1 MTTAPAGPPPTALPA
16 TSSAPAASPPATA
29 PPAVAPRRRP
39 GPPQA
44 GDIPWRY
51 RLSTQLLGVTVV
63 IMVGVAVLFTAVEHG
78 MREILLSQATAG
90 AALFSETIRSA
101 TARAMLDDHRSA
113 AYETITT
120 IGRQPGVDR
129 VRMINKEGRVTFSTS
144 PGEIGLH
151 IPRADETCTACH
163 GGPAPLSRQTL
174 EGRSRILERG
184 AHRALGLVTPIYNED
199 RCAASACHRHTR
211 AEQVLGL
218 IDVTLSLEEADGRL
232 SGFRQESVAFVAVAL
247 VLVGGLMVVFAQRRV
262 VRPVAALVDGTR
274 RVARDELDVVIPVM
288 TVGELGVLARSFNE
302 MTASLRRVEGDL
314 KHLNQDLE
322 RKVEERTADLTR
334 AQASMVQ
341 AEKLSSLGQL
351 SASIAHEIN
360 NPLAGILTFSKLLAR
375 EAETA
380 VPDPAQRASMVR
392 NLGLVQRETE
402 RCRAIVRN
410 LLDFARERPLQL
422 RDVDL
427 EKVVQES
434 LQLIGH
440 QLQLQGHHLV
450 TRLAPVPPVHA
461 DFGELR
467 QAFVNLAMNAMEAM
481 VQGGRLTVTLRAS
494 GDGQVV
500 EVLIADSGPGIPEE
514 LRTKIFDP
522 FFTTKEKGTGLGL
535 SVVYGIVQR
544 HGGQLLLES
553 EVGRGTTFTL
563 RLPSVGAPPLGPAAP
578 VPASG
583 AAPAPA

>member
-1 MTTAPAGPPPTALPA
+1 MEPGRPALPGPPPRQARP
-16 TSSAPAASPPATA
+16 
-29 PPAVAPRRRP
+29 VA
-39 GPPQA
+39 GA
-44 GDIPWRY
+44 DAIPWRH
-51 RLSTQLLGVTVV
+51 RLSTQLLGITAVL
-63 IMVGVAVLFTAVEHG
+63 MLGVAALFTAVEHG

-101 TARAMLDDHRSA
+101 TARAMLDDHRAA

-129 VRMINKEGRVTFSTS
+129 VRMVNKQGRVTFSTVPS
-144 PGEIGLH
+144 EISH
-151 IPRADETCTACH
+151 VVDRSDQTCTACH
-163 GGPAPLSRQTL
+163 EGAQPLSRQTL
-174 EGRSRILERG
+174 EGRSRILQEG
-184 AHRALGLVTPIYNED
+184 GHRALGLVTPIYNED
-199 RCAASACHRHTR
+199 RCASAACHRHTR

-218 IDVTLSLEEADGRL
+218 IDVTLSMQEADGRL
-232 SGFRQESVAFVAVAL
+232 SDFRQESIAFIAVGL
-247 VLVGGLMVVFAQRRV
+247 VVVGGLLSIFAQQRV
-262 VRPVAALVDGTR
+262 VRPVAALVEGTR
-274 RVARDELDVVIPVM
+274 RVARDELDVQIPVM
-288 TVGELGVLARSFNE
+288 AHGELGVLATSFND
-302 MTASLRRVEGDL
+302 MTASLRRGERDL
-314 KHLNQDLE
+314 RQLNQDLE

-334 AQASMVQ
+334 AQAVLVQ
-341 AEKLSSLGQL
+341 TEKLSSLGQL
-351 SASIAHEIN
+351 AASIAHEIN

-375 EAETA
+375 EAVTD
-380 VPDPAQRASMVR
+380 VPDPARRAIMVR

-440 QLQLQGHHLV
+440 QLQLQGHQLE

-467 QAFVNLAMNAMEAM
+467 QAFVNLAMNAVEAM
-481 VQGGRLTVTLRAS
+481 DQGGRLTVTLRAS
-494 GDGQVV
+494 DDAQVV
-500 EVLIADSGPGIPEE
+500 EVSIADTGPGIPPE
-514 LRTKIFDP
+514 LHSKIFDP

-544 HGGQLLLES
+544 HGGTISLETAP
-553 EVGRGTTFTL
+553 GQGTCFTL
-563 RLPSVGAPPLGPAAP
+563 RLPASGAPPLTTPR
-578 VPASG
+578 S
-583 AAPAPA
+583 

>member
-1 MTTAPAGPPPTALPA
+1 MPEARQVSAPRTRPTA
-16 TSSAPAASPPATA
+16 
-29 PPAVAPRRRP
+29 
-39 GPPQA
+39 A
-44 GDIPWRY
+44 GAIPWRH

-63 IMVGVAVLFTAVEHG
+63 LMLGVAALFAAVEHG

-101 TARAMLDDHRSA
+101 TARAMLDDHRAA

-129 VRMINKEGRVTFSTS
+129 VRMINKLGRVTFSTS
-144 PGEIGLH
+144 PAEIGRH
-151 IPRADETCTACH
+151 IDRADETCTACH

-174 EGRSRILERG
+174 EGRSRILG
-184 AHRALGLVTPIYNED
+184 GNGHRALGLVTPIYNED

-232 SGFRQESVAFVAVAL
+232 SDFRQESVAFVAVAM
-247 VLVGGLMVVFAQRRV
+247 VGVGGLLLVFARRRV
-262 VRPVAALVDGTR
+262 VRPVAALVEGTR
-274 RVARDELDVVIPVM
+274 RVARDELDVQIPVM
-288 TVGELGVLARSFNE
+288 TRGELGVLATSFNE
-302 MTASLRRVEGDL
+302 MTASLRRSEGDL
-314 KHLNQDLE
+314 RLLNQDLE

-334 AQASMVQ
+334 AQAVLVQ

-380 VPDPAQRASMVR
+380 VPDQALRASMVR

-422 RDVDL
+422 RDV
-427 EKVVQES
+427 EMGKVVQES

-440 QLQLQGHHLV
+440 QLQLQGHHV
-450 TRLAPVPPVHA
+450 ETRLAPVPPVHA

-481 VQGGRLTVTLRAS
+481 VQGGRLTVTLGAS
-494 GDGQVV
+494 PDGQVV
-500 EVLIADSGPGIPEE
+500 EVVIADTGPGIPEE
-514 LRTKIFDP
+514 LRSKIFDP

-544 HGGQLLLES
+544 HGGTISLDS
-553 EVGRGTTFTL
+553 EPGKGTTFTL
-563 RLPSVGAPPLGPAAP
+563 RLPAAGAPALSAP
-578 VPASG
+578 GVPGRPIAQ
-583 AAPAPA
+583 A

>member
-1 MTTAPAGPPPTALPA
+1 MAPGSPGPGPPRPRV
-16 TSSAPAASPPATA
+16 APAAAI
-29 PPAVAPRRRP
+29 R
-39 GPPQA
+39 
-44 GDIPWRY
+44 WRD
-51 RLSTQLLGVTVV
+51 RLSTQLLGITAVL
-63 IMVGVAVLFTAVEHG
+63 MLGVALLFAAVEHG
-78 MREILLSQATAG
+78 MREILLSQATSG

-101 TARAMLDDHRSA
+101 TARAMLDDHRAA
-113 AYETITT
+113 AYATITT

-129 VRMINKEGRVTFSTS
+129 VRMVNKQGRITFSTDS
-144 PGEIGLH
+144 AEIGKNLD
-151 IPRADETCTACH
+151 RRDGACTACH
-163 GGPAPLSRQTL
+163 QGPTPLSRQTL
-174 EGRSRILERG
+174 EGRSRTLEVG
-184 AHRALGLVTPIYNED
+184 DHRALGLVTPIYNED

-218 IDVTLSLEEADGRL
+218 IDVTLSLREADGRL
-232 SGFRQESVAFVAVAL
+232 SDFRQESVAFIAVGL
-247 VLVGGLMVVFAQRRV
+247 VVVGGLLSIFAQQRV
-262 VRPVAALVDGTR
+262 VRPVAALVEGTR
-274 RVARDELDVVIPVM
+274 RVALDELDVQIPVM
-288 TVGELGVLARSFNE
+288 TRGELGVLATSFNE

-314 KHLNQDLE
+314 KQLNQELE
-322 RKVEERTADLTR
+322 HKVVERTADLTR
-334 AQASMVQ
+334 AQAVLVQ

-380 VPDPAQRASMVR
+380 VPDEAKRASMVR
-392 NLGLVQRETE
+392 NLGLVQREAE

-410 LLDFARERPLQL
+410 LLEFARERPLQL

-440 QLQLQGHHLV
+440 QLQLQGHQVV
-450 TRLAPVPPVHA
+450 TRLEPVPPVHA

-481 VQGGRLTVTLRAS
+481 GQGGRLTVTLRPADQ
-494 GDGQVV
+494 GRAAEVV
-500 EVLIADSGPGIPEE
+500 IADSGPGIPEE

-544 HGGQLLLES
+544 HGGRLGLES
-553 EVGRGTTFTL
+553 SPGQGAAFTL
-563 RLPSVGAPPLGPAAP
+563 RLPAAGQPPLPADASGPRPAGPA
-578 VPASG
+578 
-583 AAPAPA
+583 